1 MKKTEFPSCLVAKFR
16 HQGSP
21 GTARVQPCDHSEKN
35 YKIKNIKDTT
45 AHFALMRKN
54 SLGTSFICRVTLL
67 YKNSNFYYFLA

>member
-45 AHFALMRKN
+45 VHFALMRKN
-54 SLGTSFICRVTLL
+54 SLGTSFICRVTL
-67 YKNSNFYYFLA
+67 F